1 MEGIPEWL
9 VLLWGGSMFFGI
21 MSLGL
26 TLDKI
31 LQRVERQNEIL
42 ADIRWRLEK
51 RIPD

>member
-9 VLLWGGSMFFGI
+9 VLLWGGGLLFGVL
-21 MSLGL
+21 SLGL

-31 LQRVERQNEIL
+31 LLRIERQNEIL
-42 ADIRWRLEK
+42 ADMRWRLEK